1 MGKIKSV
8 KTEYP
13 KNSADS
19 QTYVPQTLTDFAEDG
34 SEDFIYRI
42 VNNTSG
48 KLTVA
53 NYIRDVN
60 MKTDDFCLSVL
71 AVSDE
76 IEIEKGDSYEFKYN
90 LNTLIKKYGAD
101 KYIGCN
107 FFPEG
112 KWRCSGWE
120 NSFDYAYNIHT
131 VTVTDSAEFCMD
143 GENSWQIMDIVHF
156 YSATNV
162 HF

>member
-1 MGKIKSV
+1 
-8 KTEYP
+8 
-13 KNSADS
+13 
-19 QTYVPQTLTDFAEDG
+19 
-34 SEDFIYRI
+34 
-42 VNNTSG
+42 
-48 KLTVA
+48 
-53 NYIRDVN
+53 
-60 MKTDDFCLSVL
+60 MKTDDFSLSVI

-76 IEIEKGDSYEFKYN
+76 KEIEKGASYEFKYN

-131 VTVTDSAEFCMD
+131 VTVTDAADYCMD
-143 GENSWQIMDIVHF
+143 GENSWQTMDIVHF

>member
-1 MGKIKSV
+1 MVKKKSV

-19 QTYVPQTLTDFAEDG
+19 QTYVPQPLTDFAEDG

-53 NYIRDVN
+53 NYIRDVK
-60 MKTDDFCLSVL
+60 MKTNDLSLSVI
-71 AVSDE
+71 AVSEDVV
-76 IEIEKGDSYEFKYN
+76 IENGSSYEFKYN

-101 KYIGCN
+101 KWIGCN

-112 KWRCSGWE
+112 KWRCNGWE

-131 VTVTDSAEFCMD
+131 VTVTDSTDSKYCMD
-143 GENSWQIMDIVHF
+143 GEDSWQTMER
-156 YSATNV
+156 
-162 HF
+162 